1 MTNPTPTGLQNPIG
15 NDEETYRA
23 HVVAR
28 LFDFFTDQAAWPR
41 RLWDAGAILMLREL
55 SEASAWVEAQVL
67 GQSSVKWLGSDIDR
81 ILGRDQGIG
90 DRELRRQLGLVLKS
104 DLVLGGRTHRQ
115 LAQLTEMIEEG
126 YLRRWTAAAL
136 AEKKPAPERLA
147 RAVAAHLLD
156 MNYSPRFLR
165 AWIRDLAKSGTS
177 LEGILTA
184 AQILA
189 AGKTHSYEVLVPFTA
204 IPGGDLS
211 AHTSNW
217 RSAHDASLWL
227 RVKGVN
233 EPPRHNGGFV
243 YSVRARD
250 PYAAAIEV
258 SEIIDRLMARHTFAN
273 KTRKLTPV
281 GLLWVSG
288 LDHHLPLR
296 RPGRGTHILSMEA
309 EGQLYHVTKRTAL
322 DNALELATALNEG
335 SPGPAI
341 SGGWS
346 AIEALLVSQKD
357 TKEDGGRGNVAAER
371 MAALVACSWPRAEM
385 TALAHKHKPETPD
398 RLSLEL
404 QTATTNRERSRLVA
418 EALKSQREIAVES
431 DSDKAAVARMKKLVQ
446 NERATL
452 RDVEKHVTSAMRRFY
467 RHRNIVMHGG
477 ATSVPTLAMA
487 LRTAAPLVGA
497 GLDRITHSDIT
508 KNIDPLM
515 LATRARM
522 NLDLVGG
529 PDGRPLTDLLE

>member
-1 MTNPTPTGLQNPIG
+1 MTSPTPAGAQNSTGS
-15 NDEETYRA
+15 DEETYRA

-28 LFDFFTDQAAWPR
+28 LFDFFTDQASWPR
-41 RLWDAGAILMLREL
+41 RLWDAGAVLMLREL

-67 GQSSVKWLGSDIDR
+67 GQSSVKWLGSDIAR

-90 DRELRRQLGLVLKS
+90 DKELRTQLGLVLKS
-104 DLVLGGRTHRQ
+104 DLILGGRTHRQ

-156 MNYSPRFLR
+156 MNYSPGFLR

-217 RSAHDASLWL
+217 RSAHDVSFWL

-258 SEIIDRLMARHTFAN
+258 SEIVDRLMARHTFAN
-273 KTRKLTPV
+273 KTRKLTPSAFSGFPV
-281 GLLWVSG
+281 WTTTCPYAGPAAEHTFCPWKQRANCTTSLNAQPWTTHWNSPQHSTKALLDPQFPVDGQPSKPFSCPRKTPKKTAAAATSPPSAWPPSSPV
-288 LDHHLPLR
+288 
-296 RPGRGTHILSMEA
+296 PGRA
-309 EGQLYHVTKRTAL
+309 
-322 DNALELATALNEG
+322 
-335 SPGPAI
+335 
-341 SGGWS
+341 
-346 AIEALLVSQKD
+346 QK
-357 TKEDGGRGNVAAER
+357 
-371 MAALVACSWPRAEM
+371 
-385 TALAHKHKPETPD
+385 
-398 RLSLEL
+398 
-404 QTATTNRERSRLVA
+404 
-418 EALKSQREIAVES
+418 
-431 DSDKAAVARMKKLVQ
+431 
-446 NERATL
+446 
-452 RDVEKHVTSAMRRFY
+452 
-467 RHRNIVMHGG
+467 
-477 ATSVPTLAMA
+477 
-487 LRTAAPLVGA
+487 
-497 GLDRITHSDIT
+497 
-508 KNIDPLM
+508 
-515 LATRARM
+515 
-522 NLDLVGG
+522 
-529 PDGRPLTDLLE
+529 